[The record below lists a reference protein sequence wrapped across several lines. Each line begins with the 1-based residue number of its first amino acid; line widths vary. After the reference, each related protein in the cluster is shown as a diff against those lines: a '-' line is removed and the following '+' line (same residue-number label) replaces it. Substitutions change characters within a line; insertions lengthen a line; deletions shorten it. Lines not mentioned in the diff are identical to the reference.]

1 MHDKLTADELTFLA
15 SQNLSADD
23 VYDARR
29 KSQARWFR
37 EIKEAGKTIALGS
50 PCRKAGHRL
59 RSRKGHCVQCDTK
72 VLAFAGRH
80 DLQQYIYIAGSRP
93 ARLIKVGVC
102 GDLLQRLRQIC
113 AERHG
118 DAADWE
124 ILYALHMAR
133 AGEIEDIRA
142 ATGSANAAITSN
154 QIAMTNSERQLRAY
168 VKVQD
173 INMVTHRLP
182 GRIGTYND
190 DVIPGAVHT
199 YRFSVILKNGGMTPA
214 INARTNISHNRFNNE
229 MPADFHFPDSANF
242 GNALIGPQLTWH
254 TPSITIPASELERPL
269 VGAFHYLWG
278 WIEYDDIF
286 ASMPRHRTEFCF
298 KIECERLQPTNE
310 FWVGFAPHSK
320 FNAADNDCLR
330 PIDPAG

>member
-1 MHDKLTADELTFLA
+1 MLEAAQFLDKMGGAITAVATIAIAIFTFTLKRATDKLWD
-15 SQNLSADD
+15 
-23 VYDARR
+23 
-29 KSQARWFR
+29 
-37 EIKEAGKTIALGS
+37 
-50 PCRKAGHRL
+50 
-59 RSRKGHCVQCDTK
+59 
-72 VLAFAGRH
+72 
-80 DLQQYIYIAGSRP
+80 
-93 ARLIKVGVC
+93 
-102 GDLLQRLRQIC
+102 
-113 AERHG
+113 
-118 DAADWE
+118 
-124 ILYALHMAR
+124 
-133 AGEIEDIRA
+133 AGERQLNLLAATPAAQSKDMQASIRA
-142 ATGSANAAITSN
+142 ATDSANAAITSN

-168 VKVQD
+168 VTVQD

-278 WIEYDDIF
+278 WIEHDDIF